1 MEQRFKQRLIGA
13 VVLVALG
20 VIFLPML
27 LSGPVERTR
36 VDIELDMPAPPVV
49 EDGPALPGEEMLDSP
64 EPGRALADQPAPRDP
79 GAVPDAAEPP
89 GSIDIEPEPVAEAV
103 AEDEGASD
111 AATVADADVLYVQV
125 GAFASAD
132 NAESLASRLRDDGIE
147 LRVHEDE
154 REGRLTYRVQ
164 VGPLGD
170 AESAERI
177 AQQLADNHELPGFV
191 VEP

>member
-49 EDGPALPGEEMLDSP
+49 EEGPALPGEDMLNAP

-79 GAVPDAAEPP
+79 GDVPEAAEPP
-89 GSIDIEPEPVAEAV
+89 SSIDIEPEPVAKAV
-103 AEDEGASD
+103 ADDEGMAE
-111 AATVADADVLYVQV
+111 AAPVADADVLYVQV

-132 NAESLASRLRDDGIE
+132 NAESLASRLRDDGIA
-147 LRVHEDE
+147 LRVHEDD

-164 VGPLGD
+164 VGPFVD
-170 AESAERI
+170 AESAEHT
-177 AQQLADNHELPGFV
+177 AQRLADDHELPGFI

>member
-36 VDIELDMPAPPVV
+36 VDIELDMPEPPMV
-49 EDGPALPGEEMLDSP
+49 EDGPALPGEDMLSSP
-64 EPGRALADQPAPRDP
+64 EPGQALADQPAPRDP
-79 GAVPDAAEPP
+79 GSVPEAAEPP
-89 GSIDIEPEPVAEAV
+89 NAIDIEPEPVAEAI
-103 AEDEGASD
+103 ADDEGAPD
-111 AATVADADVLYVQV
+111 AAPVADADALYVQV
-125 GAFASAD
+125 GAFASGD
-132 NAESLASRLRDDGIE
+132 NAESLASRLREDGIE
-147 LRVHEDE
+147 LRVVEDE

-170 AESAERI
+170 AESAERM
-177 AQQLADNHELPGFV
+177 AQQLADDHELPGFV
-191 VEP
+191 IEP

>member
-36 VDIELDMPAPPVV
+36 VDIELDMPEPPMV
-49 EDGPALPGEEMLDSP
+49 EDGPALPGEDMLSSP
-64 EPGRALADQPAPRDP
+64 EPGQALADQPAPRDP
-79 GAVPDAAEPP
+79 GSVPEAAEPP
-89 GSIDIEPEPVAEAV
+89 NAIDIEPEPVAEAI
-103 AEDEGASD
+103 ADD
-111 AATVADADVLYVQV
+111 ADALYVQV
-125 GAFASAD
+125 GAFASGD
-132 NAESLASRLRDDGIE
+132 NAESLASRLREDGIE
-147 LRVHEDE
+147 LRVVEDE

-170 AESAERI
+170 AESAERM
-177 AQQLADNHELPGFV
+177 AQQLADDHELPGFV
-191 VEP
+191 IEP